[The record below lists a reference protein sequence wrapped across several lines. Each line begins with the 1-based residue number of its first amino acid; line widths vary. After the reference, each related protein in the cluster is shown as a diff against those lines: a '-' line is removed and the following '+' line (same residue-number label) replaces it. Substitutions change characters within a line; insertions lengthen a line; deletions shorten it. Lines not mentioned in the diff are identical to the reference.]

1 MRQYKVYLPL
11 NYNDGAPI
19 ARQKIDE
26 VRDRLADRFG
36 GATISPLSAPYK
48 GPWKYGGVQYI
59 DNIVIMEV
67 IADEQA
73 ATQTFFRE
81 LKEQLQRDLDQHAI
95 LITSHSIE
103 MINSGG
109 T

>member
-1 MRQYKVYLPL
+1 M
-11 NYNDGAPI
+11 NYNNGKPI
-19 ARQKIDE
+19 PREKIDH

-48 GPWKYGGVQYI
+48 GPWKYGGVEYV

-67 IADEQA
+67 IADEVAPAQN
-73 ATQTFFRE
+73 FFSE
-81 LKEQLQRDLDQHAI
+81 LKKELQRDLGQHAI

-103 MINSGG
+103 LI
-109 T
+109 